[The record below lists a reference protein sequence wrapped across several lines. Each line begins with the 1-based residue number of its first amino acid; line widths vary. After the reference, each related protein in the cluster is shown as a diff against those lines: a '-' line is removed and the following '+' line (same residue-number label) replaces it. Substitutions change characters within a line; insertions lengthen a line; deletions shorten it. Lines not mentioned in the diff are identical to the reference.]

1 MIRMKVMSMILI
13 IKIDHF
19 DTFLAVR
26 WHQSNTM
33 EMYRMLKC

>member
-19 DTFLAVR
+19 DTFLAD
-26 WHQSNTM
+26 TM
-33 EMYRMLKC
+33 ASVKYYGDV